1 LAGDARP
8 PGREVILKKAVA
20 AIFLALGLSGI
31 FAAFA
36 PSASAETACLDLYVR
51 IGETIILDNERI
63 CV

>member
-1 LAGDARP
+1 M
-8 PGREVILKKAVA
+8 KKAVA